1 MDGTIRIR
9 PRCQSTILFPQPIA
23 FWKKFFLGLYICHTM
38 AKPKK
43 VHLLTGANLGDCPTT
58 LAQAR
63 QLLEERVGPVI
74 KASKLYETAPWG
86 DVDQPNYLNQALEM
100 ETNLSPAELLKTIKT
115 IEKELGRTN
124 TEKWKARIIDI
135 DVLFYAHLKIS
146 TPELTIPHAHIHRR
160 NFVLI
165 PLMEIAP
172 LKKHPV
178 LGKTIEEL
186 YLESE
191 DELDVMLVE
200 KE

>member
-1 MDGTIRIR
+1 M
-9 PRCQSTILFPQPIA
+9 S
-23 FWKKFFLGLYICHTM
+23 
-38 AKPKK
+38 KPKK
-43 VHLLTGANLGDCPTT
+43 VHLLIGANLGDCPTT

-63 QLLEERVGPVI
+63 QLLEKRVGPII
-74 KASKLYETAPWG
+74 KASKLYETEPWG
-86 DVDQPNYLNQALEM
+86 DVDQPNYLNQALEL
-100 ETNLSPAELLKTIKT
+100 ETNLSPSELLKAVKN

-124 TEKWKARIIDI
+124 SEKWKARIIDI
-135 DVLFYAHLKIS
+135 DILFYAHLKIS
-146 TPELTIPHAHIHRR
+146 LPELTIPHAHIHRR
-160 NFVLI
+160 NFVLV

-172 LKKHPV
+172 YKKHPV